1 MRPVARRYMK
11 EFLPAMAAY
20 VVVLMLSVWA
30 LRHVEATALRI
41 LLALAPAIP
50 VAAAARAIVRFVR
63 GSDELDRSI
72 LLEAFALA
80 ALVLTMGAFSLG
92 LLVMADVVRMRAGT
106 VLVWIL
112 PVYCL
117 LYGLFAAIARRRYA

>member
-30 LRHVEATALRI
+30 LRHVEATALRV

-63 GSDELDRSI
+63 GSDELDRRI

-92 LLVMADVVRMRAGT
+92 LLVMADVVRMRAGA

-117 LYGLFAAIARRRYA
+117 LYGVFAAIARRRYA

>member
-30 LRHVEATALRI
+30 LRQVEATALRI

>member
-92 LLVMADVVRMRAGT
+92 LLVMADVVRVRAGT

-117 LYGLFAAIARRRYA
+117 LYG